1 MVREGYPKSFSGAVT
16 AASSTVGSITPPS
29 IIMLIQAMVM
39 NESVGALFM
48 VGVIP
53 GILVGAV
60 EMVYTHFSSTRN
72 HYPRRTE
79 PASFREFLTAF
90 KRVIVPLGTPLII
103 VGGIT
108 VGVFIPREAAVTA
121 VGYSLFAGVVLLR
134 TLETADILQTLV
146 ESGTAAA
153 TVLFAIS
160 AANVLGWFITA
171 YQIPQK
177 LGEMVLSVSANKVL
191 FLIIVNLLCLMMG
204 LWWTQV

>member
-1 MVREGYPKSFSGAVT
+1 MFFGKISGSAPADTSAVGSTLIPDMVREGYPKSFSGAVT

-79 PASFREFLTAF
+79 PVSFREFLTAF
-90 KRVIVPLGTPLII
+90 TFSAILVSSAKACHYFRVSEKEVRLSDL
-103 VGGIT
+103 
-108 VGVFIPREAAVTA
+108 
-121 VGYSLFAGVVLLR
+121 
-134 TLETADILQTLV
+134 
-146 ESGTAAA
+146 ESGLRRSMKKRLQA
-153 TVLFAIS
+153 VS
-160 AANVLGWFITA
+160 NV
-171 YQIPQK
+171 
-177 LGEMVLSVSANKVL
+177 
-191 FLIIVNLLCLMMG
+191 
-204 LWWTQV
+204 